1 MRVKEGTKTE
11 NEIKALAGRSTAPFT
26 LELSGYGKNH
36 NEILAKSKRTQVEC
50 SENVLPKKKNIYIYH
65 IYAYIYVYM
74 YGKTE
79 HETKSV

>member
-1 MRVKEGTKTE
+1 MSE

-50 SENVLPKKKNIYIYH
+50 SENFLPKKKMYIYIYTTYMH
-65 IYAYIYVYM
+65 IYMYIC
-74 YGKTE
+74 TE
-79 HETKSV
+79 KRNTKRKACK